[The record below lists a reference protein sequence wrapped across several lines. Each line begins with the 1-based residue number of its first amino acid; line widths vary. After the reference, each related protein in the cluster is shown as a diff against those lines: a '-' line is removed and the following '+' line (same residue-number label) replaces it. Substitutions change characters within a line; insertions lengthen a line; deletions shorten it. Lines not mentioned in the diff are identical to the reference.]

1 MSMRRLPCREEP
13 IAFADSANSDHGMR
27 VSLPTEY
34 KALTPAQ
41 TAVLRDYR
49 ARWAAIRRSTEPA
62 DRSAAEE
69 GVRLAYNAAG
79 LKPPTRLVW
88 CESPLAL
95 FQLAG
100 RASRDDGPNVKSA
113 IIHRPR
119 RQVAACVGRRRHKP
133 VRAEVESAVNPADAL
148 VASAA
153 EAVML
158 RTPDE
163 NLSLLTR
170 MRRGYPLSWS
180 LPALLGRHGFRDSAI
195 GQHELSWLATY
206 DYIRDVLGLQAETA
220 PLMGLWQLA
229 TSLGWLQ
236 PHEHTCWL
244 TERPNLLRGDA
255 GDRLHCASGPALRFP
270 DGWLVWAWK
279 SVEVPRWVI
288 EQPEQITLASID
300 AESNVQVRC
309 CMIEIMTPQRYVT
322 LGGAVRVAEDE
333 TGVLW
338 RKRRQASDAW
348 AAVEVI
354 NATPEPDGTH
364 KQFFLQVPT
373 NMQTAREAVAW
384 TYGLRADVYA
394 RLVVRT

>member
-1 MSMRRLPCREEP
+1 
-13 IAFADSANSDHGMR
+13 MR
-27 VSLPTEY
+27 VSLPTE
-34 KALTPAQ
+34 ALTPAQ

-49 ARWAAIRRSTEPA
+49 ARWAGIRRSTVSA

-69 GVRLAYNAAG
+69 GARLAYHAAG
-79 LKPPTRLVW
+79 LKPPARFVW

-95 FQLAG
+95 FQRAG

-119 RQVAACVGRRRHKP
+119 RQVAAWVGRRLHKR
-133 VRAEVESAVNPADAL
+133 VRAEVERAVNPADAL
-148 VASAA
+148 VASVAD
-153 EAVML
+153 AVML

-163 NLSLLTR
+163 NLSLLMR
-170 MRRGYPLSWS
+170 MRRGYPLAWS
-180 LPALLGRHGFRDSAI
+180 LPALLGRQGFRDSAI
-195 GQHELSWLATY
+195 GQHELSWLAAY

-244 TERPNLLRGDA
+244 AERPNLLRGDA
-255 GDRLHCASGPALRFP
+255 GDRLHSASGPALRFP
-270 DGWLVWAWK
+270 DGWSVWAWK
-279 SVEVPRWVI
+279 GVEVPRWVI

-300 AESNVQVRC
+300 GESNVQVRC
-309 CMIEIMTPQRYVT
+309 CMIEIMTPRRYVT

-338 RKRRQASDAW
+338 RKRWLASDAW

-373 NMQTAREAVAW
+373 NMRTAREAVAW
-384 TYGLRADVYA
+384 TYGLRADAYA